1 MIEPDNQEITIGRQC
16 ELLCISRS
24 GYYYEPK
31 GENAYN
37 HQIMRLIDE
46 KYTRHPFYGSRRL
59 TAWLKRQD
67 HDVNVKR
74 ASRLI
79 AKMGIEAVYQK
90 PNLSRA
96 DKEHEKYPYL
106 LGGLK
111 VERPDQVWASDIT
124 YIRMR
129 TGFVYL
135 VVVMDWYSRYV
146 LSHEIS
152 TSLESEFCTV
162 ALGKAL
168 EKSNPEIFNTDQGSQ
183 FTSKYFTGILKE
195 KIVRIS
201 MDGKG
206 RAFDNIFRTLDPW
219 ELTNGTDPGTGF
231 LFNYFTCPSMYSV
244 PAASGSSSIHLSL
257 RCAAH
262 FSAPSP
268 ALMSSIFSRRHRT
281 SGIRSIPTSLPS
293 SPGGCPPSFSTV
305 LMRQRPMKARRI
317 RI

>member
-16 ELLCISRS
+16 ELLGISRS

-31 GENAYN
+31 GESAYN

-46 KYTRHPFYGSRRL
+46 EYTRHPFYGSRRL

-67 HDVNVKR
+67 HSVNVKR
-74 ASRLI
+74 VSRLM

-96 DKEHEKYPYL
+96 DKGHEKYPYL
-106 LGGLK
+106 LGGLN

-135 VVVMDWYSRYV
+135 AVVMDWYSRYV

-162 ALGKAL
+162 ALEKAL
-168 EKSNPEIFNTDQGSQ
+168 ERSNPEIFNTDQGSQ
-183 FTSKYFTGILKE
+183 YTSKDFTGILKA
-195 KIVRIS
+195 KGVRIS

-206 RAFDNIFRTLDPW
+206 RAFDNIFVERLW
-219 ELTNGTDPGTGF
+219 R
-231 LFNYFTCPSMYSV
+231 
-244 PAASGSSSIHLSL
+244 SL
-257 RCAAH
+257 KYEEVYMKDYRDVAEA
-262 FSAPSP
+262 
-268 ALMSSIFSRRHRT
+268 
-281 SGIRSIPTSLPS
+281 IRSIGKYIDFYNNGRLHQSLGYNVPKEVYS
-293 SPGGCPPSFSTV
+293 GMTI
-305 LMRQRPMKARRI
+305 L
-317 RI
+317 

>member
-16 ELLCISRS
+16 ELLGISRS

-31 GENAYN
+31 GESAYN

-46 KYTRHPFYGSRRL
+46 EYTRHPFYGSRRL

-74 ASRLI
+74 VSRLM

-168 EKSNPEIFNTDQGSQ
+168 ERSNPEIFNTDQGSQ
-183 FTSKYFTGILKE
+183 FTSKNFTGILKA
-195 KIVRIS
+195 KGVRIS

-206 RAFDNIFRTLDPW
+206 RAFDNIFVERLWRSLKYEEVYMKDYRDVVEAIRCIGKYIDFYNSERLHQSLGYNAP
-219 ELTNGTDPGTGF
+219 EEI
-231 LFNYFTCPSMYSV
+231 YSGV
-244 PAASGSSSIHLSL
+244 TIL
-257 RCAAH
+257 
-262 FSAPSP
+262 
-268 ALMSSIFSRRHRT
+268 
-281 SGIRSIPTSLPS
+281 
-293 SPGGCPPSFSTV
+293 
-305 LMRQRPMKARRI
+305 
-317 RI
+317 